1 MKMKATKRFLILGVG
16 NILLKDEG
24 MGVRAIESLQ
34 EKYVSPPNVSF
45 IDGGTSGL
53 NLLSLMKDYTH
64 VIIVDAIAPNG
75 TPGAL
80 YRIPSEELP
89 KAPPLMTTAHQ
100 LGVQD
105 MLALAHLEGYNP
117 DVVII
122 GMEPLDMSP
131 GLDLSPLIQEK
142 LPEIADM
149 VRDELRKHRV
159 AMKQQGK
166 DA

>member
-1 MKMKATKRFLILGVG
+1 MKMKENKRFLILGVG

-24 MGVRAIESLQ
+24 LGVRTIDYLQ
-34 EKYVSPPNVSF
+34 ETYISPPNVSL
-45 IDGGTSGL
+45 IDGGTGGL

-64 VIIVDAIAPNG
+64 VIIIDAIAPNG
-75 TPGAL
+75 SPGAL

-89 KAPPLMTTAHQ
+89 KSPPMMTTAHQ

-131 GLDLSPLIQEK
+131 GLELSPLIQEK
-142 LPEIADM
+142 LPAIADM
-149 VRDELRKHRV
+149 VRDELGKHGIV
-159 AMKQQGK
+159 MEQQVK